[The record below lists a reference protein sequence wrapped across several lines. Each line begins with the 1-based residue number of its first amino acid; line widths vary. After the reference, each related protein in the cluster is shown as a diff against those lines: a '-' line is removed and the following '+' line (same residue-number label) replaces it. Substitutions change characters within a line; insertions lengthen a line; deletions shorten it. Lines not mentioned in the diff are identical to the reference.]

1 MKGEQLHEGA
11 WKRRIFSRMAAQMSV
26 VVQKRTKSSS
36 PVELSPV
43 ELSPDDARQI
53 YEVALVEILEALCRT
68 GGWQLPKGL
77 GTFSVQT
84 LRETRR
90 RHPRTGE
97 LVKVPEREKVF
108 FKAGKRLVGRL
119 KTGKGLIS

>member
-1 MKGEQLHEGA
+1 
-11 WKRRIFSRMAAQMSV
+11 MAAQMSV
-26 VVQKRTKSSS
+26 VVQRRVKTSS

-53 YEVALVEILEALCRT
+53 YEVALIEILEALCRA
-68 GGWQLPKGL
+68 GDWQLPKGL

-84 LRETRR
+84 LRETQR
-90 RHPRTGE
+90 RHPRTGK

-108 FKAGKRLVGRL
+108 FKAGKKLVDRL
-119 KTGKGLIS
+119 KTGKGLLP

>member
-1 MKGEQLHEGA
+1 
-11 WKRRIFSRMAAQMSV
+11 MAAQMSV
-26 VVQKRTKSSS
+26 VVQKRMKAS
-36 PVELSPV
+36 SPV

-53 YEVALVEILEALCRT
+53 YEVAMVEILEALCRT

-90 RHPRTGE
+90 RHPQTGE

-108 FKAGKRLVGRL
+108 FKAGKRLTDRL
-119 KTGKGLIS
+119 KTGKGLIP